1 MKKSGPLNS
10 SLNRICGEL
19 RHTDTLCIGDCGLP
33 CPAGVE
39 TVDLALKLGTPGF
52 IETLRTIAEDLV
64 VERISLAQEIES
76 ANPLVLRQIREI
88 FPEIS
93 IEWMSHEAFK
103 QETKLCRAIVR
114 TGEATPYANIILHS
128 GVIF

>member
-1 MKKSGPLNS
+1 
-10 SLNRICGEL
+10 
-19 RHTDTLCIGDCGLP
+19 LP
-33 CPAGVE
+33 SPAGVE

-52 IETLRTIAEDLV
+52 VETLRTIAEDLV

-76 ANPLVLRQIREI
+76 ANPTVLKQIQEI
-88 FPEIS
+88 FPRIP
-93 IEWMSHEAFK
+93 IDWVSHEAFK
-103 QETKLCRAIVR
+103 QLTKHCRAIVR

>member
-10 SLNRICGEL
+10 SLNRILGEL

-33 CPAGVE
+33 SPAGVE

-52 IETLRTIAEDLV
+52 VETLRTIAEDLV

-76 ANPLVLRQIREI
+76 ANPTVLKQIQEI
-88 FPEIS
+88 FPGIP
-93 IEWMSHEAFK
+93 IDWVSHEAFK
-103 QETKLCRAIVR
+103 QLTKHCRAIVR